1 MGTTK
6 QINIIGR
13 TYYFYN
19 DIIDLDKFDG
29 ALLKIDK
36 KNYKD
41 LDFYNIGYVT
51 TKKNLGCGY
60 DVNSV
65 NPLYLNITRVY
76 GYIEEKDG
84 CKYLVL
90 DSADSEVFRKYNDVF
105 DSIRNKINKIDDNK
119 YDYGVDY
126 KKMKFSSDD
135 DFPLNKL
142 LKFSIMTITI
152 RCVIMD
158 GDKLYPQ
165 LYLDDT

>member
-1 MGTTK
+1 M
-6 QINIIGR
+6 I
-13 TYYFYN
+13 
-19 DIIDLDKFDG
+19 
-29 ALLKIDK
+29 
-36 KNYKD
+36 
-41 LDFYNIGYVT
+41 
-51 TKKNLGCGY
+51 
-60 DVNSV
+60 
-65 NPLYLNITRVY
+65 
-76 GYIEEKDG
+76 
-84 CKYLVL
+84 

-126 KKMKFSSDD
+126 KKMKFSSDG

-152 RCVIMD
+152 RCVIID